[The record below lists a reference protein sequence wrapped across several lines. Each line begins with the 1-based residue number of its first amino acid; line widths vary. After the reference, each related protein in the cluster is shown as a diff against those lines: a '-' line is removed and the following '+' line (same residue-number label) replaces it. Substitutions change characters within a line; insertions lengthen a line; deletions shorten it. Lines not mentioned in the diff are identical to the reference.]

1 MVCRVICALLDLEKE
16 GPDGLPIPMQTSNWA
31 IPKIGL
37 MRYWPQTIIAF
48 GSANM
53 TSTGFGERSHV
64 SLKDSLRFTN
74 RHNAEKIE
82 EQARYCRVFSMQC
95 MLTSRWLPTSSGDL

>member
-1 MVCRVICALLDLEKE
+1 MYRAQYALLELEKE
-16 GPDGLPIPMQTSNWA
+16 GPDGLPVPMQTSNWA

-37 MRYWPQTIIAF
+37 MRYWVRTIRAF
-48 GSANM
+48 GSANV

-74 RHNAEKIE
+74 RHCAEKIDAQVLLPVE
-82 EQARYCRVFSMQC
+82 LCVVIRCSQLLMQC
-95 MLTSRWLPTSSGDL
+95 MLTGR